1 MDSKIELAK
10 PRDFG
15 ETITDTFGFI
25 KQNFKPLL
33 KYFFIFCGFFLFATF
48 ALTVLTEVK
57 ALSFMSSAPVDSFDE
72 SGAFSR
78 VFSFL
83 GGYLLLIIFIIL
95 NYVAINVMVLCFMTL
110 YKQKQNAVPTT
121 EEMWGY
127 FKYYYL
133 RVLGSSIL
141 LYILMIIGFMFCLVP
156 GIYLSPIFALV
167 PAIMV
172 MENGSFGYSFNQSFK
187 LIKDNWWVTFGI
199 IVVIYI
205 ILYVLNLFISIP
217 SFILGIG
224 NVFLHMRDTKAIS
237 LPIAIMVSLLQTV
250 EYAFQILIMVAV
262 GLCYFS
268 LSESKEGTG
277 LMERINQFGAGES
290 HTDTTQEEY

>member
-57 ALSFMSSAPVDSFDE
+57 VISFVTATDSFDE
-72 SGAFSR
+72 SNNFSR
-78 VFSFL
+78 MFSLL
-83 GGYLLLIIFIIL
+83 GGYLLLMLFIL
-95 NYVAINVMVLCFMTL
+95 LTYVAINVMVLCFMTL
-110 YKQKQNAVPTT
+110 YKQKENTVPTT

-133 RVLGSSIL
+133 RVLGSSVL
-141 LYILMIIGFMFCLVP
+141 LYILMCIGMVFCLIP

-167 PAIMV
+167 PAIMI
-172 MENGSFGYSFNQSFK
+172 MENTSFGYAFNQSFK

-199 IVVIYI
+199 IVVMYI

-224 NVFLHMRDTKAIS
+224 NVFLHIKDTKAVS
-237 LPIAIMVSLLQTV
+237 LPIAIGMSLLQTV
-250 EYAFQILIMVAV
+250 QHAFQMLILVAV
-262 GLCYFS
+262 GMCYFS
-268 LSESKEGTG
+268 LHESKEGTG
-277 LMERINQFGAGES
+277 LMERINQFGSGDT